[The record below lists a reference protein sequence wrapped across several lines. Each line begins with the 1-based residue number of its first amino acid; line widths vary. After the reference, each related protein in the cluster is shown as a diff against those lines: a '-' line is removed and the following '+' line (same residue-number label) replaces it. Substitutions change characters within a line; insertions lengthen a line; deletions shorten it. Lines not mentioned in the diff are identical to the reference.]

1 MSYSKEFN
9 DAMDLCMLSE
19 VGPWFRRT
27 HPACASGSVVSKS
40 DRVAVGYVNDP
51 ADRGGETKFGIAKN
65 ANPELNITTL
75 NYTQAEGVYYKKYWD
90 SAECDKLPMLLNIIH
105 FDATVNHGAGNS
117 GKFLQRALGQLGKMV
132 DGEIGPKTLTMIA
145 AKTKTLAEIKV
156 LCLLTLDQRDRFFK
170 AIVANN
176 PSQLKFINGWLSR
189 TARLRKYIQDYKG

>member
-1 MSYSKEFN
+1 MSYSKDFEA
-9 DAMDLCMLSE
+9 AMELCMLSE
-19 VGPWFRRT
+19 VGPWFRKD
-27 HPACASGSVVSKS
+27 HPACISGIVKSKS
-40 DRVAVGYVNDP
+40 DRVATGDVNDP
-51 ADRGGETKFGIAKN
+51 ADLGGSTRFGIAKN

-75 NYTQAEGVYYKKYWD
+75 TYTQAESVYYKKYWD

-117 GKFLQRALGQLGKMV
+117 GKFLQRSLGMLGTSV
-132 DGEIGPKTLTMIA
+132 DGNIGPKTLTMIA
-145 AKTKTLAEIKV
+145 TKTKTLAEIKV

-189 TARLRKYIQDYKG
+189 TARLRKYIRDYKG